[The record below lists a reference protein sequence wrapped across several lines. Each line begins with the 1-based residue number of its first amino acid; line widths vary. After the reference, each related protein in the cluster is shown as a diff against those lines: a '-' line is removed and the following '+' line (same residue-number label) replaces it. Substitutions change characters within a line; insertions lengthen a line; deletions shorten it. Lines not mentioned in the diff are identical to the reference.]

1 MKNKNYE
8 LPLGLA
14 RQLAENEVAMMNF
27 ADMSPQQKL
36 AIKEKA
42 MQATSKSEMQR
53 IVQNIADNS
62 LFWLT
67 LSKRAYPIYK
77 AFNLCIGYAL

>member
-14 RQLAENEVAMMNF
+14 RQLAENETAMLNF
-27 ADMSPQQKL
+27 TGMTPQQKL
-36 AIKEKA
+36 AIKEQA
-42 MQATSKSEMQR
+42 MQATTKSEMQR

-62 LFWLT
+62 F
-67 LSKRAYPIYK
+67 
-77 AFNLCIGYAL
+77 F

>member
-62 LFWLT
+62 LF
-67 LSKRAYPIYK
+67 
-77 AFNLCIGYAL
+77 

>member
-14 RQLAENEVAMMNF
+14 RQLAKNETAMLNF
-27 ADMSPQQKL
+27 TGMTPQQKL
-36 AIKEKA
+36 SVKQQA

-62 LFWLT
+62 F
-67 LSKRAYPIYK
+67 
-77 AFNLCIGYAL
+77 F

>member
-14 RQLAENEVAMMNF
+14 RQLAENKTAMLNF
-27 ADMSPQQKL
+27 TGMTPQQKL
-36 AIKEKA
+36 AVKEQA
-42 MQATSKSEMQR
+42 MQVTSKSEMQR

-62 LFWLT
+62 F
-67 LSKRAYPIYK
+67 
-77 AFNLCIGYAL
+77 F

>member
-14 RQLAENEVAMMNF
+14 RQLAENETAMMNF
-27 ADMSPQQKL
+27 ISMTSKQKL
-36 AIKEKA
+36 TIKEKA
-42 MQATSKSEMQR
+42 MQATTKLEMQR

-62 LFWLT
+62 LF
-67 LSKRAYPIYK
+67 
-77 AFNLCIGYAL
+77 

>member
-8 LPLGLA
+8 LPLGLS
-14 RQLAENEVAMMNF
+14 RQLAENEIAMQNF
-27 ADMSPQQKL
+27 INMTPQQRQT
-36 AIKEKA
+36 IKEQA

-62 LFWLT
+62 F
-67 LSKRAYPIYK
+67 S
-77 AFNLCIGYAL
+77 